1 MSARL
6 LLRLS
11 IMPILA
17 AVWCPAAPADAAP
30 TVFPRTTFTPF
41 ELGVLPPGG
50 LALGGYP
57 AGGWLMVQAGD
68 PGQLEAT
75 RIAPDGSLGD
85 PVTTPLLNDLEL
97 LPESVAVAP
106 SGRWAAAWQC
116 CDNFFAE
123 VDAALFEPDGRLVRK
138 LDLTVPDQE
147 VYSEGL
153 IPTADVAGLPD
164 GGFAV
169 VWGVSTTHTGRRAS
183 DLFVARFSAEGERL
197 AGPLRLNDLRMGRHD
212 GELEVT
218 ATTVVVAWTRF
229 PWEGHPDVERA
240 AFARVLRHDLS
251 PVSDDLP
258 LGVSSFRLDWALAA
272 GADGRFVLAWRV
284 ERPAAEGGSAILLRP
299 FLADGTPAGPE
310 QVAAASPAV
319 PSHLK
324 AEATPG
330 GVAWLTW
337 VGAPA
342 SGSSEVRAR
351 PFALDGTPLDA
362 ARSTGLSWTS
372 SSFDHLLAADA
383 EGRMLTVV
391 YNPFAPSFGALFK
404 GQAPPPEQALSSP
417 ELPGFRIWVLIT
429 APSGEPR
436 WGAMEANCLAE
447 TLCASGALPGR
458 VEALVRVVG
467 PKPNGFLWPTLVKLS
482 TSPVEVWIEQV
493 STGVIRHYVLPGASP
508 GDDTLPG
515 LFDRF
520 GFEPQ

>member
-1 MSARL
+1 MSLRF
-6 LLRLS
+6 LLRMS
-11 IMPILA
+11 ILLILA

-30 TVFPRTTFTPF
+30 TVFPRTTFTPI
-41 ELGVLPPGG
+41 ELGVLFAGG
-50 LALGGYP
+50 LAIGGHP
-57 AGGWLMVQAGD
+57 DGGWLMVHAGE
-68 PGQLEAT
+68 PGQLRAN
-75 RIAPDGSLGD
+75 RIAPDGALGEA
-85 PVTTPLLNDLEL
+85 VTTQVLHDLEL

-116 CDNFFAE
+116 CDHFFAE

-169 VWGVSTTHTGRRAS
+169 VWGVSTTPTGRRAT
-183 DLFVARFSAEGERL
+183 DLFIARFSAEGERIG
-197 AGPLRLNDLRMGRHD
+197 APVRLNDLRMGRHD
-212 GELEVT
+212 GELEAT
-218 ATTVVVAWTRF
+218 ATTLVVGWSRS
-229 PWEGHPDVERA
+229 PWEGHPDVEPA
-240 AFARVLRHDLS
+240 SFVQVLRQDLS
-251 PVSDDLP
+251 PLTGP
-258 LGVSSFRLDWALAA
+258 IATEGGRLAA
-272 GADGRFVLAWRV
+272 GPDGRFVLARSV
-284 ERPAAEGGSAILLRP
+284 DLPGPAGQQQVVLRP

-310 QVAAASPAV
+310 RVAATNAV
-319 PSHLK
+319 HPVFPR

-337 VGAPA
+337 IA
-342 SGSSEVRAR
+342 GSLEARAIRAR

-362 ARSTGLSWTS
+362 ARATGLPWDS
-372 SSFDHLLAADA
+372 SGHSLLAADP
-383 EGRMLTVV
+383 EGRMIAVV
-391 YNPFAPSFGALFK
+391 YKPFAPSFGALFK
-404 GQAPPPEQALSSP
+404 GQAPPPEQALTSP
-417 ELPGFRIWVLIT
+417 ELPGFRVWVLIT
-429 APSGEPR
+429 GQPGDSR

-458 VEALVRVVG
+458 VEVQVRVVG
-467 PKPNGFLWPTLVKLS
+467 PKPNGYLWPTLVKLS
-482 TSPVEVWIEQV
+482 TSRVEVWIEQV